1 MGWCAP
7 QGVAVRICCLQN
19 PKTLAAGRMNTGETR
34 DHARASIAVRGLAS
48 TFPTSHDALP
58 ASEAAAFEPGDG
70 GYS

>member
-1 MGWCAP
+1 MR

-19 PKTLAAGRMNTGETR
+19 PKTLAVGRMNTGETR

-58 ASEAAAFEPGDG
+58 AGDDAAFEPGDG